1 MKIVGNFMINLYK
14 KLSIIPI
21 TLLIV
26 VGVYQICMG
35 NLLGE
40 IFNGKVTWILW
51 VTQSMIIDTVI
62 TVIVIYFLINGF
74 PKPYKKLRD
83 NIKTKGI
90 ATFILLA
97 SVIMAII
104 LFVIGKL
111 FLNQVVFHI
120 NYILLLA
127 VLIILCVLQKFIDK
141 IIYPKNKV
149 NNENA

>member
-1 MKIVGNFMINLYK
+1 MIKLYE

-90 ATFILLA
+90 ATVILLA

-127 VLIILCVLQKFIDK
+127 VLIILCVLQKFIDN
-141 IIYPKNKV
+141 IIYPKTKV
-149 NNENA
+149 NNENV